1 MTDTWRDTLCGL
13 QPPCKPCTYP
23 SAELTIATSEPN
35 KGSKKN
41 YSKHSMPCCTDYIS
55 MEMKKTQ
62 PVLTEKSHSTKGKAS
77 DIKVN
82 GFGWGGEKAVCYK
95 QWTQEAG
102 LSYSRILHRNG
113 NGIPPKGQVTNH
125 PKQGRMATF

>member
-1 MTDTWRDTLCGL
+1 MDFSLRANHA
-13 QPPCKPCTYP
+13 P

-77 DIKVN
+77 DIQVN
-82 GFGWGGEKAVCYK
+82 GFGWGGEKAVTSSGHRK
-95 QWTQEAG
+95 QACLTPGSFTEMEMGSHQ
-102 LSYSRILHRNG
+102 RDR
-113 NGIPPKGQVTNH
+113 
-125 PKQGRMATF
+125 